1 MSRQTVAKPSPLLIR
16 IASGAVILLGSLA
29 LILSGRWGVN
39 FLCILL
45 TGAMLW
51 EFRGLSDQMG
61 ARAPSWLLYPLGFYI
76 AFSGTYLKVVPLE
89 LVLSIALIGGLMAF
103 LFIPGRREGL
113 GRWAMGT
120 AGALYIGLPMNFYL
134 LLYASGRHGL
144 AWVVFVIL
152 AAVLTDVAA
161 LLVGSRIGR
170 TPFFQRISP
179 KKTVEGAI
187 AGVVG
192 AVLVM
197 ILGSLITLELPLQH
211 AIAIGILVGT
221 GAEVGDLVESQMK
234 RIAEVKDTSNLI
246 PGHGGVLDR
255 FDSILFP
262 AILVYYYATLGG
274 LLH

>member
-1 MSRQTVAKPSPLLIR
+1 MVR
-16 IASGAVILLGSLA
+16 IASGAVILLGSLGA
-29 LILSGRWGVN
+29 LLSGPWGVN
-39 FLCILL
+39 LLTILL
-45 TGAMLW
+45 TAAMLW
-51 EFRGLSDQMG
+51 EFRNLSDRMG
-61 ARAPSWLLYPLGFYI
+61 SRAPTWLLYPLGFYI
-76 AFSGTYLKVVPLE
+76 AFSGTYLKVIPLE

-134 LLYASGRHGL
+134 LLYSSGHHGL
-144 AWVVFVIL
+144 GWVVFVIL
-152 AAVLTDVAA
+152 ASVATDVAA
-161 LLVGSRIGR
+161 LLVGSRLGR

-187 AGVVG
+187 AGLVG
-192 AVLVM
+192 AVLVF
-197 ILGSLITLELPLQH
+197 IFGSAVTLGLPLLH
-211 AIAIGILVGT
+211 AAAIGLLVGM

-262 AILVYYYATLGG
+262 AILVYYYAALGG
-274 LLH
+274 LLK